1 MPFLKHF
8 GLKDYPFALTPNTEL
23 YYPSAE
29 MEAILTA
36 LCFSLTRGDGLI
48 KIVGEVGTGKTFLA
62 RMLLERLKKKAV
74 EVAYFPVP
82 YAIAPR
88 DIPRHIVSEFGIKLK
103 KGENEAE
110 ALNRFL
116 LAQHAA
122 GRRTILV
129 IDEAQSL
136 GKEGLEA
143 IRLLTNL
150 ETKTDKLL
158 QIVIFGQPE
167 LEVFLAAPDMRQFLQ
182 RVVFSYTLAA
192 LDRATVTRYLGYR
205 LNLCR
210 RRARKSTKSKIQQE
224 EAQTGVRFLPAA
236 AGRVARVSAG
246 IPRLV
251 HVLADKSL
259 MACYAEGAPDVALRH
274 VRKACLETEGVAWH
288 WRLVCRFL

>member
-8 GLKDYPFALTPNTEL
+8 GLKDYPFGLTPNTGL

-36 LCFSLTRGDGLI
+36 LCFSLSRGDGLI
-48 KIVGEVGTGKTFLA
+48 KVVGEVGTGKTLLA
-62 RMLLERLKKKAV
+62 RLLLERLKKKSV

-88 DIPRHIVSEFGIKLK
+88 DIPERIVHEFGIKLK
-103 KGENEAE
+103 KSENPAE

-116 LAQHAA
+116 LTQHAA
-122 GRRTILV
+122 GRRIILV

-136 GKEGLEA
+136 GREGLEA
-143 IRLLTNL
+143 VRLLTNL

-158 QIVIFGQPE
+158 QIILFGQPE
-167 LEVFLAAPDMRQFLQ
+167 LDMLLATPDMRQFLQ
-182 RVVFSYTLAA
+182 RVVFSYRLVA
-192 LDRATVTRYLGYR
+192 LDRATVARYLGYR

-210 RRARKSTKSKIQQE
+210 YKARKSTKEKLRPNE
-224 EAQTGVRFLPAA
+224 TACGVRFHPSAA
-236 AGRVARVSAG
+236 RRIASVSAG
-246 IPRLV
+246 LPRLV
-251 HVLADKSL
+251 HVLADKAL
-259 MACYAEGAPDVALRH
+259 MACYVDGAQDVALRH

-288 WRLVCRFL
+288 WRFFCRFM